1 MNKIKEIFKKE
12 DFKTTISLFSLVI
25 ITGILLFATG
35 KSLGDPNST
44 VLKDQEVGSLE
55 FKNAN
60 VEYVDGVST
69 LTVELVNTGED
80 TSLKY
85 VDILV
90 EVEEETYRLIGY
102 VGDGIKT
109 NEEKN
114 IVASI
119 DQDITNMKSIT
130 YIPVK

>member
-12 DFKTTISLFSLVI
+12 DFKTTLTLFSVVV

-35 KSLGDPNST
+35 RSLGDPNST

-60 VEYVDGVST
+60 VEYIDGVST
-69 LTVELVNTGED
+69 LTVELINTGDD
-80 TSLKY
+80 TTLKN

-90 EVEEETYRLIGY
+90 EEEGETYRLIGY
-102 VGDGIKT
+102 VGDEIKT
-109 NEEKN
+109 NEEKY

-119 DQDITNMKSIT
+119 DQDITNMESIIYT
-130 YIPVK
+130 PVK